1 MLSASYKLI
10 TLLLILKSSFIMNT
24 TIIILIIFVLLGM
37 GILNFVLLAN
47 INCQKKYVQQEY
59 SVYRRITY
67 RYKTE
72 HLRSLNRMM
81 QYLNQQLN
89 DRINLLQNKMANATS
104 DKQKQKLTDRISSD
118 TSYLAEL
125 KKMQEIVEQDLSRRE
140 YFDKQKTKF

>member
-1 MLSASYKLI
+1 
-10 TLLLILKSSFIMNT
+10 MNT